1 MSSSANAPSVD
12 IADILDDSS
21 SGLGLTAATD
31 LFIATMPPEPDD
43 CVCLYDY
50 PGGPQEQFDHEK
62 PNVQIKVRNKDYQVG
77 YALCRDIKYFLH
89 DAHNNEVINATR
101 YIRIYCISDILY
113 LKQDDKKRYLFS
125 INFSAERSG
134 N

>member
-1 MSSSANAPSVD
+1 MSSSANAPSQDLKD
-12 IADILDDSS
+12 IIDESS
-21 SGLGLTAATD
+21 SNLVLTFGTD
-31 LFIATMPPEPDD
+31 LFIATMPTEPDN

-50 PGGPQEQFDHEK
+50 PGGPQGKFDHEF
-62 PNVQIKVRNKDYQVG
+62 PNVQVKVRNRDYQTG

-89 DAHNNEVINATR
+89 DEHNNEVINTTR

-113 LKQDDKKRYLFS
+113 LKQDEKNRYLWS